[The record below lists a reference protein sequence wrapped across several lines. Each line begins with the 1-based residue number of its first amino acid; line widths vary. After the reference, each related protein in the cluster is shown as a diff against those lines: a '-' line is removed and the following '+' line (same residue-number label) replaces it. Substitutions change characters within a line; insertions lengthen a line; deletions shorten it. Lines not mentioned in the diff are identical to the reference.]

1 MTSRPNRPSVRSRAT
16 LAVGIASLAVVAVA
30 ARMPAAQQSTEQAK
44 PAVAAAATAATA
56 DMQAVKPDST
66 KTDSLVID
74 TAVVMM
80 ASPTMTISAAPAAAP
95 QHAAPTSWPVDPAT
109 GQTLINGI
117 PVVGRVFI
125 QQKVDGITKT
135 PSVAEVMAQESM
147 TPEAPIVQS
156 SRGSLAP
163 SQIRRQRTAMVQATL
178 WALDGKR
185 AAVRGRYYPTTTS
198 AASLGQR

>member
-44 PAVAAAATAATA
+44 PPVAAAATA

-66 KTDSLVID
+66 KTDSLEID

>member
-44 PAVAAAATAATA
+44 PPVAAAATA

>member
-1 MTSRPNRPSVRSRAT
+1 
-16 LAVGIASLAVVAVA
+16 VGIASLAVVAVA

-44 PAVAAAATAATA
+44 PAVAAAATA

-135 PSVAEVMAQESM
+135 PRVAEVMAQESM

>member
-44 PAVAAAATAATA
+44 PAVAAAATA

>member
-30 ARMPAAQQSTEQAK
+30 ARRPAAQQSTEQAK
-44 PAVAAAATAATA
+44 PPVAAAATA

-66 KTDSLVID
+66 KTDSLEID

>member
-44 PAVAAAATAATA
+44 PAVAAAATA

-66 KTDSLVID
+66 KTDSLEID